1 MSINI
6 KLNNMDYRYEVY
18 QIVSLFHSLEEI
30 TFSKIEEIKLSKIEK
45 SFCID
50 IEEKFMEISGEGS
63 TKNFEFNEEDIKKN
77 QIKRY
82 IYSYFSKL
90 YSVEL
95 PWGTLIG
102 IRPSKIALNLIKQGY
117 SEEEIIEYFH
127 HKFLVKENKV
137 KLCINVAKHER
148 NFINTNKNNI
158 SIYLGMPFCPTRCL
172 YCSFTSNPISGNKSL
187 VEPYIKALAKEI
199 KELSHFIKLKD
210 LNINTIYFGGGTP
223 TAVCDTDFEYVMKN
237 IYENLIRDFN
247 VTEFTVECGRPDSI
261 TKAKLETMKSYLV
274 DRISINPQTMND
286 NTLKIIGRNHSVE
299 DVIDKFNMA
308 RNLGFDN
315 INMDIILGLPGEK
328 SKDVNHTLDVIKSIA
343 PESITVHGL
352 SVKRASK
359 LYEDLKLKRIY
370 EIASQDEITKMY
382 DGTKVVAEGLGMSPY
397 YMYRQKNMPCNM
409 ENVGYSVLGKECI
422 YNMQIIEERQ
432 TIIALG
438 ADAVSKVVFLDEN
451 RIERFANIKDI
462 GEYINRI
469 DEIIEK
475 KKALL
480 ETLYK

>member
-6 KLNNMDYRYEVY
+6 KLNNMNYRYEVY
-18 QIVSLFHSLEEI
+18 QIVSLFHRLEDI
-30 TFSKIEEIKLSKIEK
+30 NFSELGEN
-45 SFCID
+45 FCID
-50 IEEKFMEISGEGS
+50 IEEKFIEIASKDVS
-63 TKNFEFNEEDIKKN
+63 KNFEFNEEDSKKN

-82 IYSYFSKL
+82 IYLYFSKL

-102 IRPSKIALNLIKQGY
+102 IRPSKIALALINQGY
-117 SEEEIIEYFH
+117 SDEEIIEYFH
-127 HKFLVKENKV
+127 HKYLVKRTKV
-137 KLCINVAKHER
+137 RLCIDVARHEK
-148 NFINTNKNNI
+148 NFINTNKDNI

-172 YCSFTSNPISGNKSL
+172 YCSFTSNPISGSKNL
-187 VEPYIKALAKEI
+187 VEPYIGALVKEI
-199 KELSHFIKLKD
+199 KELSLFIKSKK
-210 LNINTIYFGGGTP
+210 LNIDTIYFGGGTP
-223 TAVCDTDFEYVMKN
+223 TAVEDDDFEYVMKN
-237 IYENLIRDFN
+237 IHENLIKDFS

-261 TKAKLETMKSYLV
+261 TKNKLQTMKSYLV
-274 DRISINPQTMND
+274 DRISINPQSMNN

-308 RNLGFDN
+308 RNLGFSN
-315 INMDIILGLPGEK
+315 INMDIILGLPGET
-328 SKDVNHTLDVIKSIA
+328 SEDVNNTLDVIKKIA

-359 LYEDLKLKRIY
+359 LYEDLKLKKIY

-382 DGTKVVAEGLGMSPY
+382 DATKLVAEDLKMSPY

-409 ENVGYSVLGKECI
+409 ENIGYSVLGKECI